1 MTLSLVAKVLH
12 VMSAGAALVYLYFF
26 LRWALATWTAR
37 REMSRVPGQGRL
49 PFPFMANPDLF
60 SGRAR
65 DYALQAQRSQNAWL
79 IAAFVCGLCKAVAD
93 FLAGGAVAS
102 LTLSPQARTMLGI
115 MFLAVAIG
123 GAVLFVYSTARALSD
138 LLGQRLR
145 GTPVRGLSPANR
157 LYLAAGALIASA
169 LAAILFAVHTG
180 KLS

>member
-1 MTLSLVAKVLH
+1 MTLSLVAKVLD
-12 VMSAGAALVYLYFF
+12 VMSAGVGLVCLYFF
-26 LRWALATWTAR
+26 FRWTLAMWTAR

-49 PFPFMANPDLF
+49 SFPFMANPDLF

-79 IAAFVCGLCKAVAD
+79 IAALVSGLCNATSG
-93 FLAGGAVAS
+93 FLAGGAVVS
-102 LTLSPQARTMLGI
+102 LSLSPQSRTMLGL
-115 MFLAVAIG
+115 MFLAVAVG
-123 GAVLFVYSTARALSD
+123 SAVLFLYSTARALSD

-145 GTPVRGLSPANR
+145 GTHVRGLSPANR

-180 KLS
+180 QLS